1 MYTACA
7 SLHLVRVLPRVGLHQ
22 CPSEKIRPREP
33 ACGRPILSHVSTTAQ
48 SPAKARDFSRA
59 ASLSTGE
66 TDSPLEEPG
75 FEPLVPLC
83 GVVVSGGNRN
93 AGIGEEDDLE
103 GVVCRGDRAFE
114 SHLLQQSDCTTLR
127 HRLAPRTVLSL
138 IDAAGPWR
146 DWQPEAGKGGHP
158 TQSPRFRLWARLE
171 AERTPKQSRP
181 KSKFLGSIHELFAR
195 GKPR

>member
-1 MYTACA
+1 VSPDCA
-7 SLHLVRVLPRVGLHQ
+7 APPVG
-22 CPSEKIRPREP
+22 PSFGLFAGKRSFWMGSVPLRNRWF
-33 ACGRPILSHVSTTAQ
+33 A
-48 SPAKARDFSRA
+48 
-59 ASLSTGE
+59 
-66 TDSPLEEPG
+66 DSPLEEPG

-171 AERTPKQSRP
+171 AERTLKQSRP